1 MRGQV
6 EQEVLAHKRRQV
18 DRLRSVQL
26 GVHSKCGHLNF
37 VHKILQTRYATQF
50 YWLRQRAARPK
61 GTSSNAHVDVVMQR
75 TGTTNPLFVKV
86 MDRAILVPVQM
97 QTLRRNLLE
106 MNFHPLNLSNVMS

>member
-18 DRLRSVQL
+18 DRLRSMQL
-26 GVHSKCGHLNF
+26 CVHSKCGHLNF

-50 YWLRQRAARPK
+50 YWLRQRASRPK

-75 TGTTNPLFVKV
+75 AGTANP
-86 MDRAILVPVQM
+86 ILVPVQM

-106 MNFHPLNLSNVMS
+106 MNFHSLNLSNVMS